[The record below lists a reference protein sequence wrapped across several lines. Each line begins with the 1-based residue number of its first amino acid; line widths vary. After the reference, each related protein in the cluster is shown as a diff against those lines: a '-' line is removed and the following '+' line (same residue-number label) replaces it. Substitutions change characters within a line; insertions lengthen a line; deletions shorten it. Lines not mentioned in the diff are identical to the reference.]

1 VIRIRPGL
9 CNPVPLDCMPGS
21 SVTVTVMK
29 IEDLNEEQKGALQLV
44 TTDVLAAIYRGE
56 FDIKEF
62 ARRELMNRGRDEQGN
77 WVGFAKS
84 EELLTKKAKGRKK
97 A

>member
-1 VIRIRPGL
+1 
-9 CNPVPLDCMPGS
+9 MS
-21 SVTVTVMK
+21 AMK

-62 ARRELMNRGRDEQGN
+62 ARQELINRGRNQDGD
-77 WVGFAKS
+77 WVGFAMS
-84 EELLTKKAKGRKK
+84 EKLLGKPIKNGRAKRLDKLAIKG
-97 A
+97 